1 MNLFSFLA
9 ATGISLPSYGNVTY
23 VTKGSDVSLVWTYDF
38 GGAIIGLKQW
48 FFTDIR
54 RSFDVAPLILL
65 NGGPSTIDSNSPFK
79 NIDATE
85 PAILVLKNVKLDHNG
100 TYRFAVS
107 VAGISPPPASEILVI
122 ILGKI
127 LVYFVLFICDSYLLH

>member
-38 GGAIIGLKQW
+38 GVGAIIGLKQW
-48 FFTDIR
+48 LFIDIR
-54 RSFDVAPLILL
+54 RSIDPTLLIVL
-65 NGGPSTIDSNSPFK
+65 NGGTSTIDSKSPFK

-85 PAILVLKNVKLDHNG
+85 PGTLVLKNVNIDHNG
-100 TYRFAVS
+100 TYRFLVN
-107 VAGISPPPASEILVI
+107 VAGVFPTSASDILVI
-122 ILGKI
+122 ILDKK
-127 LVYFVLFICDSYLLH
+127 LLSFFVWL

>member
-38 GGAIIGLKQW
+38 GVGALIGFKQW

-54 RSFDVAPLILL
+54 RSFVVTPLIVL
-65 NGGPSTIDSNSPFK
+65 NGATSTIDSKSPFK

-85 PAILVLKNVKLDHNG
+85 PATLVLKNAKLDHNG
-100 TYRFAVS
+100 TYRFS
-107 VAGISPPPASEILVI
+107 VNVIGISPSPASDILVI
-122 ILGKI
+122 ILGKK
-127 LVYFVLFICDSYLLH
+127 LLSFFVWL